1 VGSAIAWDCGARHFL
16 QMTKGPAKPG
26 LLNAARLLLLRRLVF
41 AWLSTLLRIL
51 LARLLILLARLLILL
66 ARLLILLARLLVLTR
81 LLVLLRI
88 ICSNRDIGHRIIS
101 QNSVRK
107 YFQADS

>member
-1 VGSAIAWDCGARHFL
+1 
-16 QMTKGPAKPG
+16 MTKGPAKPG
-26 LLNAARLLLLRRLVF
+26 LSNAARLLLLRRLVL
-41 AWLSTLLRIL
+41 AWLSTLLR
-51 LARLLILLARLLILL
+51 ILL

-88 ICSNRDIGHRIIS
+88 ICSNRDIGHRIIF

-107 YFQADS
+107 CFQADS

>member
-1 VGSAIAWDCGARHFL
+1 
-16 QMTKGPAKPG
+16 MTKGPAKPG

-41 AWLSTLLRIL
+41 AWLSTLLR
-51 LARLLILLARLLILL
+51 ILLARLLILL